1 MKTKLILAALC
12 LVPAL
17 ALAEERP
24 YTNGPVTS
32 VQYIKIVPGHFDDY
46 MRHLGGMY
54 KKQMEAFKKAGLVTE
69 YHVYTVP
76 ARTPQ
81 DPDLIL
87 TITYP
92 NMATLDKSTEFD
104 AIGSQAAGT
113 FSEQDKAF
121 ADRGK
126 MREVLGGVLTREV
139 ILR

>member
-12 LVPAL
+12 IVPAL
-17 ALAEERP
+17 AFAEERP
-24 YTNGPVTS
+24 YANGPVTAVS
-32 VQYIKIVPGHFDDY
+32 YIKIKPGHFDDY

-54 KKQMEAFKKAGLVTE
+54 KKQMEAFKKAGLVIDYKVFTA
-69 YHVYTVP
+69 P

-87 TITYP
+87 TVTYP
-92 NMATLDKSTEFD
+92 DMATLDKANEFD
-104 AIGSQAAGT
+104 KVGAQVAGT

-121 ADRGK
+121 ADRGQ
-126 MREVLGGVLTREV
+126 MREVLGGLLTREL